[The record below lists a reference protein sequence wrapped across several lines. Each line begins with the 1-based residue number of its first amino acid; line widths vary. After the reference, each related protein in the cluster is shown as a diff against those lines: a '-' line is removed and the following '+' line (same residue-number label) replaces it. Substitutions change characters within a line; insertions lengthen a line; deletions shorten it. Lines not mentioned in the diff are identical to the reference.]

1 MHTHNRIGIRKED
14 ENKRQEYRTP
24 LVPADIANLRQ
35 DNPSAEFIIEAGRL
49 PSYVYPRAY
58 TDEEYQAVGAEIA
71 DINTADIIMG
81 IKEISISALAPN
93 KTYIYFSHTYKGQPH
108 NMPMLRKLRNLGCSL
123 IDYELIVEDVE
134 DEVYEV
140 DRYRRKVFFG
150 HMAGYAGTIDTLYGL
165 GQRYLARGI
174 DTPFAKIKKSTDY
187 TSDFGDFGDFQ
198 QAMAGIKALA
208 DDIQT
213 DGLPENIAPVVFGL
227 TGHGNVGKAV
237 RHILE
242 HLPIVEITPEQL
254 IDWRI
259 KPEESRN
266 RVYLVHFSR
275 AYREPATL
283 QQYLP
288 HLSVLI
294 HGAKWLPHQERIV
307 TRAWL
312 QHVADTNLEIIG
324 DISCDPNGAI
334 AISKPTYPDDP
345 IYTYLPKNDNLS
357 ETWSYEQFEK
367 TCEMGIKAEGVAVMS
382 VTNLPTEFA
391 RESSE
396 SFSTMLS
403 EYVSE
408 LLHADLSKPFA
419 EINLSRQ
426 LKRAFIMH
434 KGEFTPD
441 FEQLDNHIPR
451 RVAILGAGLMSETV
465 VDYLINHT
473 DYNLI
478 LADGNLKQAQSL
490 AKKHPAKRIKGVHHL
505 QISDDDSK
513 NAPIKA
519 ILETVDVVVS
529 LLPAFLHPAI
539 AKMAIETRTNMITAS
554 YVSADMQAL
563 DEPARQAGITILN
576 EVGVDPGLDHMSAMK
591 IIHELQAEGKKVSSF
606 KSYCG
611 GVPYTTIENNPLN
624 FKASWSPLGIFSAA
638 NRPARFIADASV
650 IDQAPIDVFQNAQ
663 VIQIANSEQSFEGYP
678 NGNSEQYQQIYGL
691 NDAKTLIRGTLRFAG
706 WSHIFYTLHDLGW
719 FTDAPSTQISQ
730 KTVHADLN
738 ADVLAVAKWLDL
750 NQAEDSSVSAVDY
763 LRDSF
768 LSKQDL
774 AYFEG
779 ELDQLVMFHE
789 LEAQDKSGNIEVI
802 TSELHILGDEKGY
815 SAMAKTVGYPCAIAV
830 KMVMDGTFSTA
841 GVQIP
846 TMPELYNPILAELE
860 QFGISFKETVKIQ

>member
-1 MHTHNRIGIRKED
+1 MHTLNRIGIRKED
-14 ENKRQEYRTP
+14 ESKRQEYRTP
-24 LVPADIANLRQ
+24 LVPADIAKLRQ
-35 DNPSAEFIIEAGRL
+35 ENPNSDFIIEAGRL
-49 PSYVYPRAY
+49 PSYAFPRAY
-58 TDEEYQAVGAEIA
+58 TDEEYEAVGATVA
-71 DINTADIIMG
+71 DINSANIIMG

-93 KTYIYFSHTYKGQPH
+93 KTYLYFSHTYKGQPH
-108 NMPMLRKLRNLGCSL
+108 NMPMLRKLRNLGCTL

-134 DEVYEV
+134 DDVYEV

-165 GQRYLARGI
+165 GQRYKARGI
-174 DTPFAKIKKSTDY
+174 DTPFAKVKKSIDY
-187 TSDFGDFGDFQ
+187 GSEYGDFGDFE
-198 QAMAGIKALA
+198 QAMNGIKALA
-208 DDIQT
+208 NDIKEN
-213 DGLPENIAPVVFGL
+213 GLPENIAPVVFGL

-242 HLPIVEITPEQL
+242 HLPIEEITPEQL

-259 KPEESRN
+259 TPEESRN

-288 HLSVLI
+288 HLSVLL

-345 IYTYLPKNDNLS
+345 IYTYLPKNDDL
-357 ETWSYEQFEK
+357 EEKWSYEQFNK
-367 TCEMGIKAEGVAVMS
+367 TCEMGISAEGVAVMS

-396 SFSTMLS
+396 SFSTMLADH
-403 EYVSE
+403 VSE

-419 EINLSRQ
+419 ELNLSRQ
-426 LKRAFIMH
+426 LKRAVIMH
-434 KGEFTPD
+434 KGKFAPD
-441 FEQLDNHIPR
+441 FEQLDDQIPP
-451 RVAILGAGLMSETV
+451 RVAVIGAGLMSETV

-473 DYNLI
+473 NYNLI
-478 LADGNLKQAQSL
+478 LADGNLAQAQAL
-490 AKKHPAKRIKGVHHL
+490 AKKHPARRIKGVH
-505 QISDDDSK
+505 QIEISDDPAK

-529 LLPAFLHPAI
+529 LLPAFLHPHI
-539 AKMAIETRTNMITAS
+539 AQLAIETRTNMVTAS
-554 YVSADMQAL
+554 YVSEAMQAL
-563 DEPARQAGITILN
+563 DASAKEAGITILN

-591 IIHELQAEGKKVSSF
+591 IIHELQAEGKTVRSF

-611 GVPYTTIENNPLN
+611 GVPYTTTQQNPLN
-624 FKASWSPLGIFSAA
+624 FKASWSPLGILSAV
-638 NRPARFIADASV
+638 NRPARFIADAQV

-663 VIQIANSEQSFEGYP
+663 AIKVANSEENFEGYP

-691 NDAKTLIRGTLRFAG
+691 NADTLIRGTLRFAG
-706 WSHIFYTLHDLGW
+706 WSKIFYTLHTLGW
-719 FTDAPSTQISQ
+719 FTDSPSSDIAQ
-730 KTVHADLN
+730 KTVSADLN
-738 ADVLAVAKWLDL
+738 EDVLAVVKWLEL
-750 NQAEDSSVSAVDY
+750 NQAEDSAVTASDY
-763 LRDSF
+763 LKESF

-789 LEAQDKSGNIEVI
+789 FIAEDDAGNSEVI
-802 TSELHILGDEKGY
+802 TSELHILGDDKGY

-830 KMVMDGTFSTA
+830 KLLMDGTYQEK
-841 GVQIP
+841 GIRIP
-846 TMPELYNPILAELE
+846 TVPELYHPILDELKH
-860 QFGISFKETVKIQ
+860 FGISFKDTVQ

>member
-1 MHTHNRIGIRKED
+1 MHTLNRIGIRKED
-14 ENKRQEYRTP
+14 EKKRQEYRTP
-24 LVPADIANLRQ
+24 LIPADIAKLIQ
-35 DNPSAEFIIEAGRL
+35 QNPNAEFIIEAGRL
-49 PSYVYPRAY
+49 PTYQYPRAY
-58 TDEEYQAVGAEIA
+58 TDEEYQVVGATVS
-71 DINTADIIMG
+71 DINTADIILG
-81 IKEISISALAPN
+81 IKEISISALSPN

-134 DEVYEV
+134 DDVYEV

-165 GQRYLARGI
+165 GQRFKARGI
-174 DTPFAKIKKSTDY
+174 ETPFAKIKKSTDY
-187 TSDFGDFGDFQ
+187 TSEYGDFGDFE
-198 QAMAGIKALA
+198 QAMNGIKALA
-208 DDIQT
+208 EDIRN
-213 DGLPENIAPVVFGL
+213 DGLPQTIVPVVFGL

-242 HLPIVEITPEQL
+242 HLPIEEITPEQL

-259 KPEESRN
+259 TPAESRN

-345 IYTYLPKNDNLS
+345 IYTYIPAKDDLS
-357 ETWSYEQFEK
+357 EAWSYEQFDK
-367 TCEMGIKAEGVAVMS
+367 TCEMGVKGDGVAVMS

-391 RESSE
+391 REASE
-396 SFSTMLS
+396 SFSTMLRD
-403 EYVSE
+403 YVSE
-408 LLHADLSKPFA
+408 LLHADLSKPFS
-419 EINLSRQ
+419 EISLSRQ

-441 FEQLDNHIPR
+441 FEQLENHIPP
-451 RVAILGAGLMSETV
+451 RVAVIGAGLMSETV
-465 VDYLINHT
+465 VDYLIKHT
-473 DYNLI
+473 EYNII
-478 LADGNLKQAQSL
+478 LADGNLAQAQAL
-490 AKKHPAKRIKGVHHL
+490 AKKHPAKRIKGVH
-505 QISDDDSK
+505 QIEISDDDEK
-513 NAPIKA
+513 NAPIKN

-539 AKMAIETRTNMITAS
+539 AKLAIETRTHMVTAS
-554 YVSADMQAL
+554 YVSPEMQAL

-591 IIHELQAEGKKVSSF
+591 IIHELQENGKKVTSF

-611 GVPYTTIENNPLN
+611 GVPYKTVQSNPLN
-624 FKASWSPLGIFSAA
+624 FKASWSPLGIFSAV
-638 NRPARFIADASV
+638 NRPARFINEAQV
-650 IDQAPIDVFQNAQ
+650 IEQAPIDVFQNAQ
-663 VIQIANSEQSFEGYP
+663 AIHIANSDQAFEGYP
-678 NGNSEQYQQIYGL
+678 NGNSEQYKHIYGL
-691 NDAKTLIRGTLRFAG
+691 TDTETLIRGTLRFAG

-719 FTDAPSTQISQ
+719 FTDAPSSEIAQ
-730 KTVHADLN
+730 KTLQADLN
-738 ADVLAVAKWLDL
+738 PDVLEVVKWLDL
-750 NQAEDSSVSAVDY
+750 NQAEDETVSAVNY
-763 LRDSF
+763 MRESF
-768 LSKQDL
+768 LSKRDL
-774 AYFEG
+774 AYLEG

-789 LEAQDKSGNIEVI
+789 FTAQDTMGNIETI
-802 TSELHILGDEKGY
+802 TSELRILGDEQGY

-830 KMVMDGTFSTA
+830 KMVMNGTFNER
-841 GVQIP
+841 GIQIP
-846 TMPELYNPILAELE
+846 TVPELYNPILAEIE
-860 QFGISFKETVKIQ
+860 QFGISFKESVKAQ